1 MHFQYTA
8 KSASGETLT
17 GLLEAQSPTD
27 VRQLLRQ
34 QGLFAL
40 SVNDHAETDLP
51 AAGRTG
57 NGFFSRSRVT
67 KRDLLL
73 LSSQLAIMTQSGI
86 DLAEAL
92 KNAAKQCTQPRL
104 KAALDEV
111 YDDVSGGKSP
121 SAALAKQ
128 SHIFGEAY
136 VASVAAGEAS
146 GNVPQVLNRLSDLMR
161 NEMRLQS
168 TLKSVLSYPI
178 VITIAAS
185 VVMSALVFFVL
196 PQFAQ
201 VFKDLDAPAP
211 PLTKIMLDSAQFV
224 RNNVLWIG
232 IAVVVGG
239 IAFIRTMRTPAAKR
253 FRDGVLLNTRIIRN
267 ATRPLL
273 TGRAFRLIGTMIQS
287 GVPLLEAMRLCRTS
301 IRNIHYRQLFDML
314 EQDVLEGRGIST
326 SLSTCPFVPPGAAEM
341 IVTAEKTG
349 KLGTIMETV
358 GEFYEDEGERQVR
371 DISRLLEPAIIVS
384 LGIVVAMV
392 VLSVMLPLL
401 DFSSMSH

>member
-8 KSASGETLT
+8 KSAAGETLT
-17 GLLEAQSPTD
+17 GLLEAQSPSD
-27 VRQLLRQ
+27 VRQMLRQ

-40 SVNDHAETDLP
+40 SVEDHAEADVLTM
-51 AAGRTG
+51 ASSGG
-57 NGFFSRSRVT
+57 GFFTRSRVT

-73 LSSQLAIMTQSGI
+73 LSSQLSIMTQSGI

-92 KNAAKQCTQPRL
+92 KNAAKQCSHPRL
-104 KAALDEV
+104 KAALDDV
-111 YDDVSGGKSP
+111 YTDVSGGKSP
-121 SAALAKQ
+121 SAALQKQ

-146 GNVPQVLNRLSDLMR
+146 GNVPQVLNRLSDLLR

-168 TLKSVLSYPI
+168 TLKAVLSYPI

-185 VVMSALVFFVL
+185 VVMAALIFFVL

-224 RNNVLWIG
+224 RANVLWIG
-232 IAVVVGG
+232 IAAVVGG
-239 IAFIRTMRTPAAKR
+239 IAFIRTIRTPAARR
-253 FRDGVLLNTRIIRN
+253 FRDGFLLNTRIIRN

-273 TGRAFRLIGTMIQS
+273 TGRAFRLVGTMLQS
-287 GVPLLEAMRLCRTS
+287 GVPLLEAMQLCRTS
-301 IRNIHYRQLFDML
+301 IRNVHYQKLFDVL
-314 EQDVLEGRGIST
+314 EQDVLEGRGISV
-326 SLSTCPFVPPGAAEM
+326 SLATCPFVPGGAAEM

-371 DISRLLEPAIIVS
+371 DISRLLEPAIIVA